1 MVMIVVPDK
10 EEYMAIEDGAKKS
23 RRKVLKIAAAGVV
36 AGMAA
41 PFLVRQSAAQS
52 INLKG
57 RKILIVYFS
66 RTGNTREVANQIR
79 QQVGGDL
86 FEVRT
91 VQPYPAAY
99 RATTDQAKR
108 EQQENARP
116 ALTAEVNYM
125 AGYDVVFIGYPNWWG
140 TLPMAYFTFL
150 EHYDFAGKTIVPF
163 CTHEGSHMGRSESD
177 LRRLCPRSILATGI
191 ALRSADG
198 HRDITEWLHKL
209 GA

>member
-1 MVMIVVPDK
+1 
-10 EEYMAIEDGAKKS
+10 MAIEDGAKKS
-23 RRKVLKIAAAGVV
+23 RRNMLKIAAAGVV
-36 AGMAA
+36 AGVAA

-57 RKILIVYFS
+57 RKILTVYFS

-116 ALTAEVNYM
+116 ALTAEVTNM
-125 AGYDVVFIGYPNWWG
+125 AAYDVVFLGYPNWWG

-177 LRRLCPRSILATGI
+177 LRRLCPRSILAEGL
-191 ALRSADG
+191 ALRGGNSGYVSSADG
-198 HRDITEWLHKL
+198 RRDVTEWLHKL